1 MKEAI
6 SDLKGSE
13 DKDDLP
19 GRCSSK
25 GENATEQYSK
35 PSVCLSESKL
45 KEVSQQLEGLCNY
58 SNY

>member
-6 SDLKGSE
+6 ADLKGSE

-25 GENATEQYSK
+25 GENATEQYS
-35 PSVCLSESKL
+35 SVCSSESKL